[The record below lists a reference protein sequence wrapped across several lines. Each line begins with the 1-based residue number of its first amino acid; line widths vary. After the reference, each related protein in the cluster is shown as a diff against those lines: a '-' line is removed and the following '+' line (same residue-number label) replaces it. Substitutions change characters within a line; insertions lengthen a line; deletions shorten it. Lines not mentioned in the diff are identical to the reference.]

1 MKKAI
6 ISFDDVPK
14 CSISIINKL
23 NDLGIPT
30 TLFVS
35 LDFTFRENY
44 LSLNDIKNLS
54 ERNEIACHTYFHD
67 DILTHKYDKENWIQ
81 KAILNKSE
89 FMRILNIETV
99 SFAFPK
105 GRHSLW
111 YVNRLKNF
119 YNVLRITKNGKNTI
133 ARIKNSEPF
142 YSIPIYGKNESLVIS
157 KMDEYDDDILSL
169 YSHDVQK
176 NHTEFG
182 TNEET
187 VLRLVEYLGKKGFT
201 FTTFRD
207 IYRDCANN

>member
-1 MKKAI
+1 MKKVI

-14 CSISIINKL
+14 SSFSIIKKL

-30 TLFVS
+30 TLFIS
-35 LDFTFRENY
+35 LDFTYREEY
-44 LSLNDIKNLS
+44 LSIEDIKILS
-54 ERNEIACHTYFHD
+54 KRNEIACHTYFHD

-81 KAILNKSE
+81 KAVLNKSE
-89 FMRILNIETV
+89 LMRIVKVETV

-111 YVNRLKNF
+111 YVKRLKNF

-133 ARIKNSEPF
+133 ARIKNSDPF
-142 YSIPIYGKNESLVIS
+142 YSIPIYGVDETKILARI
-157 KMDEYDDDILSL
+157 KEYDGNILSL
-169 YSHDVQK
+169 YTHDVQD

-182 TNEET
+182 TNEDT
-187 VLRLVEYLGKKGFT
+187 VIRLVETLKNRGYK

-207 IYRDCANN
+207 LYYDCTNN